1 MKFTIEIDSLEPYLL
16 DFYQDGEPNK
26 IKDALYHGYQIV
38 NSPEYALNLHQ
49 NEAKTSTTIQTLKDK
64 VAEMTQKNE
73 ELEKNYQQNLHRQLT
88 EQHQTFSHKEKMLQ
102 AQVNEVYQKQIQ
114 EKLDLEKQIKAENL
128 EQVKKLEAKNETLE
142 EKIFQNFK
150 ENQEKID
157 LVNQNH
163 KIELMEMQEKLDRHY
178 SIQSNSSRKGQI
190 GEMRTGDLLN
200 KLFPAA
206 EIYETGHTTANGDFR
221 IVIQGV
227 QILYEHKNFQNN
239 VPKRDIDKFLRDIEV
254 SDCDGGIMCS
264 ENSGIACRNDLD
276 LEIVGENE
284 KPGIYLHH
292 TGINPEKIQIAVH
305 ILVNILINKVDLNTS
320 TLAEIK
326 EQVKE
331 TDSIMSIYQSNKK
344 NIGNLQAA
352 NERLAVH
359 NRKIKYRLE
368 HVIELLAS
376 NTSGQAT
383 TMEAAMEG
391 GAAGAGGAGGT
402 SHRGAGGAV
411 GTAANKKI
419 KQKCEY
425 CGKAYVNLEN
435 HYLKCEKKKLLDGI

>member
-1 MKFTIEIDSLEPYLL
+1 MKFTIEIDSLEPHLL
-16 DFYQDGEPNK
+16 DFYQNGEPNK

-49 NEAKTSTTIQTLKDK
+49 NEAKTTTTIQTLKDK
-64 VAEMTQKNE
+64 VAEITQKNE
-73 ELEKNYQQNLHRQLT
+73 ELEKNHQQNLHRQLSQ
-88 EQHQTFSHKEKMLQ
+88 QHLTFCLKEKMLQ
-102 AQVNEVYQKQIQ
+102 EQVNEMYQKQIQ
-114 EKLDLEKQIKAENL
+114 ERMDLEKQIKAENL
-128 EQVKKLEAKNETLE
+128 EQVSKLEAKNQGLE
-142 EKIFQNFK
+142 DRIFQNLK

-163 KIELMEMQEKLDRHY
+163 KLEMMEMQEKLDRHN
-178 SIQSNSSRKGQI
+178 SIQSNSSRKGQM
-190 GEMRTGDLLN
+190 GELRTGELLN
-200 KLFPAA
+200 QLFPAA

-239 VPKRDIDKFLRDIEV
+239 VPKRDIDKFLRDIEA

-292 TGINPEKIQIAVH
+292 TGVNPEKIRIAVH
-305 ILVNILINKVDLNTS
+305 LLVNILINKVDLNTS

-326 EQVKE
+326 DQVKE
-331 TDSIMSIYQSNKK
+331 TDCIATIYQSNKK
-344 NIGNLQAA
+344 NIVSLQDS

-368 HVIELLAS
+368 HIIAQLVANNNYGVEA
-376 NTSGQAT
+376 NMEVGATS
-383 TMEAAMEG
+383 
-391 GAAGAGGAGGT
+391 
-402 SHRGAGGAV
+402 
-411 GTAANKKI
+411 KKL

-435 HYLKCEKKKLLDGI
+435 HYLKCEKKKSMEAI

>member
-1 MKFTIEIDSLEPYLL
+1 MKITLEIDSLESHILT
-16 DFYQDGEPNK
+16 FYEGGDSNK

-49 NEAKTSTTIQTLKDK
+49 NEAKTSATIQNLKDK
-64 VAEMTQKNE
+64 VAEMNLKNE
-73 ELEKNYQQNLHRQLT
+73 ELEKTHQENLHRQLS
-88 EQHQTFSHKEKMLQ
+88 QLHLTFSQKEKMLQ
-102 AQVNEVYQKQIQ
+102 EQVNEVYQKQIQ
-114 EKLDLEKQIKAENL
+114 ERMDLEKQIKAENM
-128 EQVKKLEAKNETLE
+128 EQIRKLESQNQCLQEQ
-142 EKIFQNFK
+142 IFQNYK
-150 ENQEKID
+150 ENQEKIEV
-157 LVNQNH
+157 VNQNH
-163 KIELMEMQEKLDRHY
+163 KLELMEMQEKLDRHY

-190 GEMRTGDLLN
+190 GEMRTGELLN
-200 KLFPAA
+200 QLFPSA

-239 VPKRDIDKFLRDIEV
+239 VPKRDIDKFLRDVEQ

-292 TGINPEKIQIAVH
+292 TGVNPEKIQIAVN

-326 EQVKE
+326 DQVKE
-331 TDSIMSIYQSNKK
+331 TDSIMTIYQSNKK
-344 NIGNLQAA
+344 NIGSLQDA

-368 HVIELLAS
+368 HVIAQLVANNNSGGVDNMDGAGAAGTGAAGTS
-376 NTSGQAT
+376 N
-383 TMEAAMEG
+383 G
-391 GAAGAGGAGGT
+391 GAAA
-402 SHRGAGGAV
+402 S
-411 GTAANKKI
+411 KKL

-435 HYLKCEKKKLLDGI
+435 HYLKCEKKKLLDAI

>member
-16 DFYQDGEPNK
+16 NFYQNNDPNK

-38 NSPEYALNLHQ
+38 NSTEYALNLHQ
-49 NEAKTSTTIQTLKDK
+49 NEAKTSATIQNLKEK
-64 VAEMTQKNE
+64 ISEISLKNE
-73 ELEKNYQQNLHRQLT
+73 ELEKNYHQNLHQQLT
-88 EQHQTFSHKEKMLQ
+88 EQHQTFCLKEKLLQ
-102 AQVNEVYQKQIQ
+102 EQLNELCQKQIQ
-114 EKLDLEKQIKAENL
+114 ERIDLEKQIKAENL
-128 EQVKKLEAKNETLE
+128 DQIRKLEAKNMCLE
-142 EKIFQNFK
+142 EKIFQNYK

-163 KIELMEMQEKLDRHY
+163 KLEIMEMQEKLDKHY
-178 SIQSNSSRKGQI
+178 SIQSNSSRKGQF
-190 GEMRTGDLLN
+190 GEMRTADLLN
-200 KLFPAA
+200 QLFPSA

-292 TGINPEKIQIAVH
+292 TGINPEKIQIAVN

-331 TDSIMSIYQSNKK
+331 TDSIMTIYQSNKK
-344 NIGNLQAA
+344 NIGSLQDS

-368 HVIELLAS
+368 HIIAQLVANDSSLETNNGAAS
-376 NTSGQAT
+376 T
-383 TMEAAMEG
+383 G
-391 GAAGAGGAGGT
+391 GAA
-402 SHRGAGGAV
+402 
-411 GTAANKKI
+411 AASPRVTNKKI

-425 CGKAYVNLEN
+425 CGKAYINLEN
-435 HYLKCEKKKLLDGI
+435 HYSKCEKKKLLDAI

>member
-1 MKFTIEIDSLEPYLL
+1 MKFTLEIDILEPHLL

-49 NEAKTSTTIQTLKDK
+49 NEAKTSATIQTLKDK
-64 VAEMTQKNE
+64 VAEMTLKNE

-163 KIELMEMQEKLDRHY
+163 KIELMEMQEKLDRHN

-292 TGINPEKIQIAVH
+292 TAINPEKIQIAVH

-352 NERLAVH
+352 NEKLAVH

-376 NTSGQAT
+376 NTSG
-383 TMEAAMEG
+383 EGAAME
-391 GAAGAGGAGGT
+391 AVAME
-402 SHRGAGGAV
+402 GGAV